1 MSHRWTKQEL
11 DQQFEQ
17 FLKESLSDD
26 SMDLGGNSKR
36 PSLLDSLGKP
46 VQKIEKKPSFSKPW
60 RQDYHDSKEDI
71 GKGMLASGRGFRKF
85 QRQPQFNQE
94 VEEGLVKAHEGQ
106 DDGEGVVPGII
117 SKDSFQPEDS
127 LMLSIPGLSFQRKT
141 EVVFEDD
148 EMSKK
153 NKVHQSE
160 KSTASP
166 DMSEDFEDEA
176 SEREVKKAPQPRMLA
191 KVCFNDSMNSTDGG
205 VGPVDVAETSSNE
218 REPQTT
224 GHSIGHSGTS
234 EMEALQEAYQQIG
247 HSQEEPEVKQQRLS
261 ASAEDVA
268 MSPVTMSTPDQAKT
282 TLKPASTNESDLP
295 TSEDLMRAI
304 GPESSYDRGFALM
317 PKCESG
323 GESLIRLSPEVPQEP
338 LSSRDY
344 RRIPEELWRLMQ
356 EQEDQQL
363 PPKIPSKAKKQQLS
377 WRRTVFTPTASSLR
391 KAHIPPSKTRT
402 GEHPLLLIAS
412 GNSSPSRLRQ
422 SAKHSPS
429 LVRQKKN
436 PSFGQTQIIKRG
448 DADVVQNIDAFLH
461 QQLDTGSPQHSSLQ
475 DRIRNKCSVDRGA
488 KDSSSPESPRERS
501 SLEQLRLP
509 LTQRDGQHNHQDL
522 QVENSKEIRIQQLE
536 NFRLPSKLQQPE
548 LKRGRCNLDMAHN
561 PVTEK
566 ELQEQ
571 ETLIQGYQQENEKL
585 YLQLKSLQGQKK
597 CTEKAMFA
605 ENQQLRSELAITKE
619 QLWRNNGQTLLGNF
633 GEPGRSI
640 TGLLAQV
647 QSAERLEARL
657 HEEALKLRQEKQA
670 LQVDLDMMRKERDQA
685 KQQAVHA
692 SSDKHIALKLQEDQH
707 KEELI
712 ALNKRLQWYAE
723 NQELLDRD
731 AAHLRATAF
740 KTQMLTE
747 QVEKQKA
754 ELNRKATMQQKT
766 VKQRSAETKQIQD
779 LERQV
784 KELEEILRHRHP
796 NSVPALIYAAVSAAS
811 KEVETGKPQTSAL
824 LERRLRRLEAELE
837 SRDEE
842 AKRSL
847 RAMEQ
852 QYHKV
857 KLQYEQQISKL
868 EQQLAEKHQQELSV
882 QEWEIKVSSFQ
893 EKTLSQIESHQKR
906 ESFLQ
911 AELDSLQEKLI
922 LQSGASVGTRET
934 EKPHRSPG
942 AMTKK
947 QHHQAETARMV
958 RIEQLT
964 AELTIKSQTIQE
976 LNCTIEKLQRERQ
989 TLLLN
994 PLQNPAEP
1002 KRLLG
1007 EIKEPLMK
1015 SKEPAGA
1022 AIETF
1027 PPMQDKKDYHPTFF
1041 TGSHIS
1047 EVVQERD
1054 RLKAQLEQERHALQ
1068 EHAGNLQTELQR
1080 MQVHYTQQLE
1090 SLSAS
1095 HQRELENLRVHYALH
1110 HSDSQVAKLTSQVS
1124 SQEIMVRQLRDQV
1137 KELQATKEALSV
1149 SKQREEILQNELIK
1163 ILEQLNQ
1170 AKEMQIPEMCHFSSL
1185 EHKIHNIELR
1195 YTERE
1200 RKLQQ
1205 VIAETLAVVDSE
1217 KQGEVERWKR
1227 LVQRHRQELET
1238 FRLEMDAILDILRE
1252 LQRQGMVLPGP

>member
-1 MSHRWTKQEL
+1 
-11 DQQFEQ
+11 
-17 FLKESLSDD
+17 
-26 SMDLGGNSKR
+26 
-36 PSLLDSLGKP
+36 
-46 VQKIEKKPSFSKPW
+46 
-60 RQDYHDSKEDI
+60 
-71 GKGMLASGRGFRKF
+71 
-85 QRQPQFNQE
+85 
-94 VEEGLVKAHEGQ
+94 
-106 DDGEGVVPGII
+106 
-117 SKDSFQPEDS
+117 
-127 LMLSIPGLSFQRKT
+127 
-141 EVVFEDD
+141 
-148 EMSKK
+148 
-153 NKVHQSE
+153 
-160 KSTASP
+160 
-166 DMSEDFEDEA
+166 
-176 SEREVKKAPQPRMLA
+176 
-191 KVCFNDSMNSTDGG
+191 
-205 VGPVDVAETSSNE
+205 
-218 REPQTT
+218 
-224 GHSIGHSGTS
+224 
-234 EMEALQEAYQQIG
+234 
-247 HSQEEPEVKQQRLS
+247 
-261 ASAEDVA
+261 
-268 MSPVTMSTPDQAKT
+268 
-282 TLKPASTNESDLP
+282 
-295 TSEDLMRAI
+295 
-304 GPESSYDRGFALM
+304 
-317 PKCESG
+317 
-323 GESLIRLSPEVPQEP
+323 
-338 LSSRDY
+338 
-344 RRIPEELWRLMQ
+344 
-356 EQEDQQL
+356 
-363 PPKIPSKAKKQQLS
+363 
-377 WRRTVFTPTASSLR
+377 
-391 KAHIPPSKTRT
+391 
-402 GEHPLLLIAS
+402 
-412 GNSSPSRLRQ
+412 
-422 SAKHSPS
+422 
-429 LVRQKKN
+429 
-436 PSFGQTQIIKRG
+436 
-448 DADVVQNIDAFLH
+448 
-461 QQLDTGSPQHSSLQ
+461 
-475 DRIRNKCSVDRGA
+475 
-488 KDSSSPESPRERS
+488 
-501 SLEQLRLP
+501 
-509 LTQRDGQHNHQDL
+509 
-522 QVENSKEIRIQQLE
+522 
-536 NFRLPSKLQQPE
+536 
-548 LKRGRCNLDMAHN
+548 
-561 PVTEK
+561 
-566 ELQEQ
+566 
-571 ETLIQGYQQENEKL
+571 
-585 YLQLKSLQGQKK
+585 
-597 CTEKAMFA
+597 
-605 ENQQLRSELAITKE
+605 
-619 QLWRNNGQTLLGNF
+619 
-633 GEPGRSI
+633 
-640 TGLLAQV
+640 
-647 QSAERLEARL
+647 
-657 HEEALKLRQEKQA
+657 
-670 LQVDLDMMRKERDQA
+670 
-685 KQQAVHA
+685 
-692 SSDKHIALKLQEDQH
+692 
-707 KEELI
+707 
-712 ALNKRLQWYAE
+712 
-723 NQELLDRD
+723 
-731 AAHLRATAF
+731 
-740 KTQMLTE
+740 
-747 QVEKQKA
+747 
-754 ELNRKATMQQKT
+754 MQQKT

-1068 EHAGNLQTELQR
+1068 EHAGNLQTE

-1110 HSDSQVAKLTSQVS
+1110 HSDSQVAKLTSQV
-1124 SQEIMVRQLRDQV
+1124 QLRDQV

-1170 AKEMQIPEMCHFSSL
+1170 AKEMQIPEMCHFS
-1185 EHKIHNIELR
+1185 K
-1195 YTERE
+1195 RE
-1200 RKLQQ
+1200 RKLKVTGRKKLQLSPEPNS
-1205 VIAETLAVVDSE
+1205 ETLAVVDSE